1 MFFDTFELKG
11 VCHEIFELHLFQDS
25 NPSVHL
31 INRLKYFLI
40 RFRFC
45 RDILIF
51 KKLHVC
57 IIQYHGVRLQGVHHT
72 TESDS
77 AVFTTPRIHEHKVSK
92 KLHSVHPRCAY
103 RGVRFRGV
111 HPSMGVNLQSVHHT
125 VESVTCQLSFKIRN
139 FTIVISSDA

>member
-57 IIQYHGVRLQGVHHT
+57 IIPRSQTPGCASYHGVSPQLGFMNTKYLKNSTVCIHGVHT
-72 TESDS
+72 AESDS
-77 AVFTTPRIHEHKVSK
+77 EVCIPPWESTSKVCITQWS
-92 KLHSVHPRCAY
+92 
-103 RGVRFRGV
+103 
-111 HPSMGVNLQSVHHT
+111 Q
-125 VESVTCQLSFKIRN
+125 
-139 FTIVISSDA
+139 

>member
-92 KLHSVHPRCAY
+92 KLH
-103 RGVRFRGV
+103 GVY
-111 HPSMGVNLQSVHHT
+111 T
-125 VESVTCQLSFKIRN
+125 AESDSKVCIPPWESTSKVCITQWSQ
-139 FTIVISSDA
+139 